1 MLQICFG
8 IYAVLAMFTFLMF
21 VGTLVDAQRKDK
33 GGYTKSKTK

>member
-8 IYAVLAMFTFLMF
+8 TYAVLAMFTFLMF
-21 VGTLVDAQRKDK
+21 VGTLVDAQRNDK

>member
-21 VGTLVDAQRKDK
+21 VGTLVDAQRNDK

>member
-21 VGTLVDAQRKDK
+21 LGTLVEAQRNDD
-33 GGYTKSKTK
+33 GIHE